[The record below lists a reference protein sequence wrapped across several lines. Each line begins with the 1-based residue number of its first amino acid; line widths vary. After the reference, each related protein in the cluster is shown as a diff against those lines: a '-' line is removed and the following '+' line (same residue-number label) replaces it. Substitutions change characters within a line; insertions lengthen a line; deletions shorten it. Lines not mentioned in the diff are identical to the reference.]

1 MPVETAG
8 GALEGV
14 RIDQRVILYSG
25 LRTAEISAD
34 PRFALLRRRLRT
46 RIIVLV
52 ALFVSWYLAYL
63 LLTAFARDTL
73 SINVTEHVNV
83 ALLLG
88 LGQFL
93 STFVLAWAFGR
104 FCRRRFDPLAEEL
117 RVGYA
122 EPEFIGGRQ

>member
-1 MPVETAG
+1 M
-8 GALEGV
+8 
-14 RIDQRVILYSG
+14 
-25 LRTAEISAD
+25 SAD